1 MGNKITVQDDVQN
14 KSTACVAT
22 LQDLR
27 CVNAGLLGEDD
38 PHPVTILRAESR
50 SPFVIVLDHAG
61 RAIPERLGDLGLPET
76 ERLRH
81 IAWDI
86 GVAGTGTGLVR
97 MLDAATV
104 AQRYSRLVIDC
115 NRRPGHPTSIA
126 PHSDCTAVPGNEGL
140 GEADRAARVREIFT
154 PYHDGIARLLDAR
167 RAAGLETVLVA
178 LHSFTPRLRRADRPT
193 AVPGVASGSGD
204 RPWHAGVLHHHDP
217 RFALLLRDLLQQE
230 GDLVVGDNE
239 PYALSD
245 LDDYTVPV
253 HGEQRGLPHVEIE
266 IRQDLIADRAG
277 EAHWAVRLGRLLPQA
292 WMRYREAYPCP

>member
-1 MGNKITVQDDVQN
+1 MQDDVQN
-14 KSTACVAT
+14 KSTAPAAT
-22 LQDLR
+22 LRDLPT
-27 CVNAGLLGEDD
+27 VNAALLGADD

-50 SPFVIVLDHAG
+50 SPFVLVLDHAG
-61 RAIPERLGDLGLPET
+61 REIPARLGDLGLPET

-86 GVAGTGTGLVR
+86 GVAGTGAGLSR
-97 MLDAATV
+97 LLEAATV

-126 PHSDCTAVPGNEGL
+126 PHSDCTHVPGNQGL
-140 GEADRAARVREIFT
+140 VFFFIDSGLSEIFT
-154 PYHDGIARLLDAR
+154 PYHDGIAGLLDAR
-167 RAAGLETVLVA
+167 RAAGLQTVLVA
-178 LHSFTPRLRRADRPT
+178 LHSFTPRLRRADRPS
-193 AVPGVASGSGD
+193 AVPPVAAGSGD

-217 RFALLLRDLLQQE
+217 RFAVLLRDLLRQE

-277 EAHWAVRLGRLLPQA
+277 ESHWAARLGRLLPQA
-292 WMRYREAYPCP
+292 WLRYREAYPCP